1 MPREPGWRWLPGALV
16 AALGVLAAV
25 AGVAIGGPEALDGA
39 VIGAVA
45 VAAGMVMIVRR
56 ASD

>member
-1 MPREPGWRWLPGALV
+1 MPHDPGWWWLPGALV

-25 AGVAIGGPEALDGA
+25 AGVTIGEPEAVDGA
-39 VIGAVA
+39 VIGTVA
-45 VAAGMVMIVRR
+45 VLAGMVMIVRR